1 MGISK
6 EKSEAQNV
14 MILSSSKFVSPTNVY
29 RAPSPP
35 NRFQTIPPS
44 LFLSNINSHM
54 QHNGNLNLFPHSL
67 DHSFAVCF
75 FLQEVTYRIKLF
87 PLIPLYPARLASIHF
102 FGLFLFKDDTSCVVV
117 VAVANNPLPGPF
129 ILPYPPN

>member
-29 RAPSPP
+29 HAPSPS

-44 LFLSNINSHM
+44 LYLSNINSHM
-54 QHNGNLNLFPHSL
+54 QHNGNLNLFPHSWIIHL
-67 DHSFAVCF
+67 LYV